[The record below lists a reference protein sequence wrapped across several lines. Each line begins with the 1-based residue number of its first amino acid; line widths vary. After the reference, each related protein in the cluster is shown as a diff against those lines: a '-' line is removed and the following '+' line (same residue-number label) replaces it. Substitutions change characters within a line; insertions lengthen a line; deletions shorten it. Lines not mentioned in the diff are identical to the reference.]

1 MEEAGVKGCQ
11 IGSISL
17 SRPTLGADS
26 QPYSI
31 TACDHSPFPKGKGI
45 TPFPKSDPGTTAYE
59 KAFALEKN
67 SICHTRL
74 NLGLKI
80 SHLFSSV
87 A

>member
-31 TACDHSPFPKGKGI
+31 TACDHN
-45 TPFPKSDPGTTAYE
+45 PFPKSDPGTTAYE